1 MTVYVYARMR
11 VGMYEYVRLYQLAVD
26 PESHLLYHR
35 VLGIKIIVQ
44 GHIYLVPTGHHVNI
58 S

>member
-1 MTVYVYARMR
+1 
-11 VGMYEYVRLYQLAVD
+11 MYEYVGLYQLAVD
-26 PESHLLYHR
+26 LELHLLYHP